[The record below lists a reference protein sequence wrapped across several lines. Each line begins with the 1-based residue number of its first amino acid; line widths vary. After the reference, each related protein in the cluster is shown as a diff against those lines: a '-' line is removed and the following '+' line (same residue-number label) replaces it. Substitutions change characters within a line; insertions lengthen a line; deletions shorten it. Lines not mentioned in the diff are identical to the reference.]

1 MCTVH
6 VQKLLL
12 RTGQAFILLAGT
24 LFLGVGLATAA
35 DGGIVLDASLSD
47 VSGAGAVWS
56 NLPIGSLK
64 SHAMDSGHMAIEST
78 DVITITN
85 VIGSGGTLQQSP
97 AEQTASFASYGN
109 LSAGGGAVDAL
120 NLFGTVATELFDFPR
135 YRAVAAATNN
145 LYTACEFARKVAAN
159 ATLYGIVYVE
169 INVANDQG
177 VSTEYV
183 ANSDCRNTNGSGNLT
198 VAGTGSGV
206 TAAGSGTVGPG
217 KGVSTLDSDQ
227 AAMAVADPDCHNQS
241 KFVSKFVEIRTDES
255 GNPLEHV
262 ANSDYPEHGGT
273 RQEYKTWPE
282 HMKQGGTR
290 QEYETWPEHMKHG
303 VTKQEYKTWPEHMK
317 HGVTKQEYKTW
328 PEHMKHGVT

>member
-109 LSAGGGAVDAL
+109 LSAGGGSVDAL

-198 VAGTGSGV
+198 VAGAGSGTV
-206 TAAGSGTVGPG
+206 TAAGSGTVTGAGSGTVESG
-217 KGVSTLDSDQ
+217 KGVSTEY
-227 AAMAVADPDCHNQS
+227 VADPDCHNQS

-262 ANSDYPEHGGT
+262 ANSDYPEHGVT

-282 HMKQGGTR
+282 HMKQGVTR

-317 HGVTKQEYKTW
+317 HGVT
-328 PEHMKHGVT
+328 